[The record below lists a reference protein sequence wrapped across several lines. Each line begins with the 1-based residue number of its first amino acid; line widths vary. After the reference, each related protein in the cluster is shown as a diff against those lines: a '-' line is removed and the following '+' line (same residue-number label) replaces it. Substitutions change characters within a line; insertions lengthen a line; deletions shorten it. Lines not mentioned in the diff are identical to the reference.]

1 MMMIIKIAK
10 SNIAIRKI
18 ECEILNIKR
27 LMKKI
32 LNSESNAKKQKT
44 KLDKI
49 NLVNCI
55 KRREI
60 LCM

>member
-1 MMMIIKIAK
+1 MMIIKIAK
-10 SNIAIRKI
+10 SNIVTRKI
-18 ECEILNIKR
+18 ECEILIIKS
-27 LMKKI
+27 LLKKI

-44 KLDKI
+44 KLYKI